1 MPGGTASLVLAG
13 GRATRLGGG
22 DKTLRQIGGRPLLA
36 HIIDRLAPQVG
47 TIAISANGDPA
58 RFAEFGLEVLAD
70 DVSCG
75 PLSGLL
81 AGLRW
86 ARRRGFE
93 RLLSVAGDTPFLP
106 LDLAAR
112 LAAAAQDGE
121 AIAVASAGGR
131 RHPVFGLW
139 PVLLEGDLKSFL
151 AETATFSVSAFLD
164 RHATTTVDFPLPGD
178 SGVDPFFN
186 VNTPD
191 DLAEADHIMQGGIP

>member
-1 MPGGTASLVLAG
+1 MPGGAASLVLAG

-22 DKTLRQIGGRPLLA
+22 DKTLRRIGGRPLLA

-70 DVSCG
+70 DVSIG

-86 ARRRGFE
+86 ARLRGFE

-106 LDLAAR
+106 LDLAER
-112 LAAAAQDGE
+112 LTAAQDRND
-121 AIAVASAGGR
+121 IAVASSGER

-139 PVLLEGDLKSFL
+139 PVSLEGDLESFL
-151 AETATFSVSAFLD
+151 AGTATFSVSAFLD
-164 RHATTTVDFPLPGD
+164 RHATATVDFPLHGD
-178 SGVDPFFN
+178 GGVDPFFN

-191 DLAEADHIMQGGIP
+191 DLAEAERIMQEWTP